1 MKKVVKIICLA
12 ILLCTA
18 FSIANGIVSIKGS
31 NRKGGETAY
40 VDCGKSND
48 DDKNV
53 CKAISVFD
61 MVSPKIIDFYES
73 EIAGEKV
80 VSDKSAKQIE
90 NIAQK
95 YSISDKKA
103 QGVLIVYD
111 FCKRTGGGMDF
122 PTIAKMTDG
131 KIIALVKARAKVYE
145 QSISEEKKAD
155 LKRKSKEI
163 LGISI

>member
-1 MKKVVKIICLA
+1 MKKVIKIIGLA
-12 ILLCTA
+12 VLFFAIFNVVCDNSATKNLRNICEA
-18 FSIANGIVSIKGS
+18 F
-31 NRKGGETAY
+31 
-40 VDCGKSND
+40 
-48 DDKNV
+48 
-53 CKAISVFD
+53 SVFD

-80 VSDKSAKQIE
+80 VSDKSEKQIE

-103 QGVLIVYD
+103 QGGLIVYD

-122 PTIAKMTDG
+122 PTIAKMSDG

-145 QSISEEKKAD
+145 QSISEEKKTD

>member
-1 MKKVVKIICLA
+1 MKKAVKIIGLTILFFA
-12 ILLCTA
+12 IFNVVCDKATTKNQRNVCEA
-18 FSIANGIVSIKGS
+18 FSI
-31 NRKGGETAY
+31 
-40 VDCGKSND
+40 
-48 DDKNV
+48 
-53 CKAISVFD
+53 FD
-61 MVSPKIIDFYES
+61 MVSSQVVDFYEE

-122 PTIAKMTDG
+122 PTIAKMSDG
-131 KIIALVKARAKVYE
+131 KIVALVKARAKVYE
-145 QSISEEKKAD
+145 QSISDEKKAD

-163 LGISI
+163 FGISI

>member
-1 MKKVVKIICLA
+1 MKKIIKIIGLA
-12 ILLCTA
+12 VLFFAIPNVVCDKSATKNQRNICEA
-18 FSIANGIVSIKGS
+18 F
-31 NRKGGETAY
+31 
-40 VDCGKSND
+40 
-48 DDKNV
+48 
-53 CKAISVFD
+53 SVFD
-61 MVSPKIIDFYES
+61 MVSPKIVDFYES

-80 VSDKSAKQIE
+80 VSDKSEKQIE

-122 PTIAKMTDG
+122 PTIAKMSDG
-131 KIIALVKARAKVYE
+131 KIIALVRARAKVYE
-145 QSISEEKKAD
+145 QSISEEKKTD

>member
-1 MKKVVKIICLA
+1 MKKVVKIIVLTVLFFA
-12 ILLCTA
+12 IFNVVCDKSTTKNQSDICEA
-18 FSIANGIVSIKGS
+18 F
-31 NRKGGETAY
+31 
-40 VDCGKSND
+40 
-48 DDKNV
+48 
-53 CKAISVFD
+53 SVFD
-61 MVSPKIIDFYES
+61 MVSPKVVEFYES

-122 PTIAKMTDG
+122 PTIAKMSDG
-131 KIIALVKARAKVYE
+131 KIVALVKARAKVYE
-145 QSISEEKKAD
+145 QSVSEEKKAD

-163 LGISI
+163 FGISF

>member
-1 MKKVVKIICLA
+1 MKKIIKTICLA

-18 FSIANGIVSIKGS
+18 FCIANGIVSIKGS
-31 NRKGGETAY
+31 NRSQNRETAY
-40 VDCGKSND
+40 VDCGNSND
-48 DDKNV
+48 GKNV
-53 CKAISVFD
+53 CEAFSVFD
-61 MVSPKIIDFYES
+61 MVSPKVVDFYES

-111 FCKRTGGGMDF
+111 FCKRTGGGTDF
-122 PTIAKMTDG
+122 PTIAKMSDG
-131 KIIALVKARAKVYE
+131 KIVALVKARAKVYE
-145 QSISEEKKAD
+145 QSISDEKKAD

-163 LGISI
+163 FGISF